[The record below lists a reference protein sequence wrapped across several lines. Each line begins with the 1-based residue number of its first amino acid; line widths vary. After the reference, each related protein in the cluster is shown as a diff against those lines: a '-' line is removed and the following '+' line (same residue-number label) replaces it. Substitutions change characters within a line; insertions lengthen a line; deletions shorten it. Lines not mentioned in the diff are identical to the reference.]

1 MANHLVTINNVIA
14 QVGKLEAE
22 VEKVRDRIQT
32 EYDDLPFETQDS
44 EYGEE
49 LKDAIDA
56 IDALE
61 AHRFPLL
68 SHKEILSPFIR
79 KSLLFVVI
87 FAVQKS
93 NE

>member
-1 MANHLVTINNVIA
+1 MANHLATINNVIA
-14 QVGKLEAE
+14 QVEKLKAE

-56 IDALE
+56 LE
-61 AHRFPLL
+61 AHRFPLS

-79 KSLLFVVI
+79 KLLLFVVI
-87 FAVQKS
+87 FAIQKS

>member
-1 MANHLVTINNVIA
+1 MANHLVTINNVIV

-56 IDALE
+56 LE
-61 AHRFPLL
+61 AHRFPLS

-79 KSLLFVVI
+79 KLLLFVVI
-87 FAVQKS
+87 FAIQKS

>member
-49 LKDAIDA
+49 LQDA

-61 AHRFPLL
+61 AHRFPL
-68 SHKEILSPFIR
+68 S
-79 KSLLFVVI
+79 
-87 FAVQKS
+87 
-93 NE
+93 

>member
-14 QVGKLEAE
+14 QVGKL

-56 IDALE
+56 LE

-68 SHKEILSPFIR
+68 LDK
-79 KSLLFVVI
+79 
-87 FAVQKS
+87 
-93 NE
+93 

>member
-56 IDALE
+56 LCTNCAQ
-61 AHRFPLL
+61 FT
-68 SHKEILSPFIR
+68 
-79 KSLLFVVI
+79 
-87 FAVQKS
+87 
-93 NE
+93 

>member
-1 MANHLVTINNVIA
+1 MVNHLVTINNVIA

-32 EYDDLPFETQDS
+32 EYDDLTFETQDS

-56 IDALE
+56 LE
-61 AHRFPLL
+61 AHRFPLS

-79 KSLLFVVI
+79 KLLLFVVI
-87 FAVQKS
+87 FAIQKS

>member
-14 QVGKLEAE
+14 QVGKLEAK

-56 IDALE
+56 LE
-61 AHRFPLL
+61 AHRFPLS

-79 KSLLFVVI
+79 KLLLFVVI
-87 FAVQKS
+87 FAIQKS

>member
-56 IDALE
+56 LE
-61 AHRFPLL
+61 AHRFPLSL
-68 SHKEILSPFIR
+68 DKQILSVFIR
-79 KSLLFVVI
+79 NSMVFVVI

>member
-14 QVGKLEAE
+14 QVGKLEAK

-49 LKDAIDA
+49 LKDV

-61 AHRFPLL
+61 AHRFPLS

-79 KSLLFVVI
+79 KLLLFVVI

>member
-49 LKDAIDA
+49 LKDV

-61 AHRFPLL
+61 AHRFPLS

-79 KSLLFVVI
+79 KLLLFVVI

>member
-1 MANHLVTINNVIA
+1 MVNHLVTINNVIA

-22 VEKVRDRIQT
+22 VEKVRDRFQT

-56 IDALE
+56 LE
-61 AHRFPLL
+61 AHRFPLS
-68 SHKEILSPFIR
+68 SHKEILSTFIR
-79 KSLLFVVI
+79 KLLLFVVI
-87 FAVQKS
+87 FAIQKS

>member
-1 MANHLVTINNVIA
+1 
-14 QVGKLEAE
+14 
-22 VEKVRDRIQT
+22 
-32 EYDDLPFETQDS
+32 LPFETQDS

-49 LKDAIDA
+49 LKDA